1 MILLAPCGVESECKF
16 VETRHEVF
24 SEERLDDNNVWFNV
38 RNVTVKDI
46 RRWYVA
52 SDAKNKS
59 ATGCENFTTQVII
72 MAHPGQIRMGDTPVL
87 DCYTSHIACN
97 FDKLLQKH
105 DRWTGKEFEAEPESR
120 TATLLLHLASRPSLC
135 ALRHP
140 WSTRLLV
147 VSLSVT

>member
-1 MILLAPCGVESECKF
+1 MKS
-16 VETRHEVF
+16 VETHHEAL
-24 SEERLDDNNVWFNV
+24 SEAKPGDNIGFNIAYI
-38 RNVTVKDI
+38 TVKDI
-46 RRWYVA
+46 RRGYVA

-59 ATGCENFTTQVII
+59 ATGCANFTTQIV
-72 MAHPGQIRMGDTPVL
+72 MAHPGQNRKCLTPFL
-87 DCYTSHIACN
+87 DCHMSHIACKV
-97 FDKLLQKH
+97 DKLLQKL
-105 DRWTGKEFEAEPESR
+105 DRWTGKEFEAEPESI